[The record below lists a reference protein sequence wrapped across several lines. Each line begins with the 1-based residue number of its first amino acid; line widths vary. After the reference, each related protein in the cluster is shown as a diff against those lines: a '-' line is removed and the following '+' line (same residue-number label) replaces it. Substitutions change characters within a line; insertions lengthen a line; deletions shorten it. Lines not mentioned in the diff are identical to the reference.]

1 MHPDFHGHGYMTEAA
16 GAVLAVAFEQI
27 GLRRVIAN
35 LDPRNTGSA
44 ALCRRLGMR
53 KEAHFV
59 EDFWSKGEWTDS
71 AIYALLARE
80 WAGRRG

>member
-1 MHPDFHGHGYMTEAA
+1 MTEAA

-35 LDPRNTGSA
+35 LDPRNVGSI

-53 KEAHFV
+53 EEAYFV
-59 EDFWSKGEWTDS
+59 EDFWSKGEWTDTG
-71 AIYALLARE
+71 IYALLARE
-80 WAGRRG
+80 WASRG